1 MEITK
6 QNQTFNLK
14 DTTSDGWTVS
24 GSATQEVDG
33 NTSINFSVSKDG
45 ELNNQVGYYNY
56 NVPTDGMVNINI
68 NITAIPENLDAVIDY
83 TQTAT
88 KKIKDYLAN
97 QTISK

>member
-68 NITAIPENLDAVIDY
+68 TALPENLDAVIDY

-88 KKIKDYLAN
+88 QLIKDYLAN

>member
-6 QNQTFNLK
+6 RNQTFNLK

-56 NVPTDGMVNINI
+56 NVPTEGMVNI

>member
-68 NITAIPENLDAVIDY
+68 TALPENLDAVIDY

-88 KKIKDYLAN
+88 QLIKDYLTN

>member
-56 NVPTDGMVNINI
+56 NVPTDGMVNIK
-68 NITAIPENLDAVIDY
+68 ITALPKNLDAIIDY

-88 KKIKDYLAN
+88 QLIKDYLTN

>member
-14 DTTSDGWTVS
+14 DTTSDGWTV
-24 GSATQEVDG
+24 SATQEVDG

-68 NITAIPENLDAVIDY
+68 TAIPENLDAVIDY

>member
-24 GSATQEVDG
+24 GSATQEING

-68 NITAIPENLDAVIDY
+68 TVLPDNLDAMIDY

-88 KKIKDYLAN
+88 QLIKDYLAN

>member
-6 QNQTFNLK
+6 QNQTFKIN

-24 GSATQEVDG
+24 GSATQEVNG
-33 NTSINFSVSKDG
+33 STSINFSVSKDG

-56 NVPTDGMVNINI
+56 SIPKNGMANVNITSN
-68 NITAIPENLDAVIDY
+68 PESLDAFIDY

-88 KKIKDYLAN
+88 QLIKDYLAN

>member
-6 QNQTFNLK
+6 QNQTFNIN

-24 GSATQEVDG
+24 GSATQEVNG
-33 NTSINFSVSKDG
+33 NTTINFSVSKDG

-56 NVPTDGMVNINI
+56 NIPTDGMVNINI
-68 NITAIPENLDAVIDY
+68 TALPENLDAMIDY

-88 KKIKDYLAN
+88 QLIKDYLTN

>member
-68 NITAIPENLDAVIDY
+68 TAIPESLDTFIDY

-88 KKIKDYLAN
+88 QKIKDYLAN

>member
-6 QNQTFNLK
+6 QNQTFNIN

-24 GSATQEVDG
+24 GSATQEVNG

-56 NVPTDGMVNINI
+56 SIPKNGMANVNITSN
-68 NITAIPENLDAVIDY
+68 PESLDAFIDY
-83 TQTAT
+83 AQTAT
-88 KKIKDYLAN
+88 QLIKDYLAN

>member
-6 QNQTFNLK
+6 QNQTFNIN

-24 GSATQEVDG
+24 GSATQGVNG
-33 NTSINFSVSKDG
+33 STSINFSVSKDG

-56 NVPTDGMVNINI
+56 SIPKNGMANVNITSN
-68 NITAIPENLDAVIDY
+68 PESLDAFIDY

-88 KKIKDYLAN
+88 QLIKDYLTN

>member
-24 GSATQEVDG
+24 GSATQEVGG
-33 NTSINFSVSKDG
+33 NTSINFSVSKEG

-56 NVPTDGMVNINI
+56 NVPTDGMVNI

>member
-6 QNQTFNLK
+6 QNQTFNIN

-24 GSATQEVDG
+24 GSATQEVND

-56 NVPTDGMVNINI
+56 SIPKNGMANVNITSN
-68 NITAIPENLDAVIDY
+68 PESLDAFIDY
-83 TQTAT
+83 AQTAT
-88 KKIKDYLAN
+88 QLIKDYLAN